1 VSELPLPSAT
11 QLVAPFG
18 GIVQPWVL
26 TAALSGLA
34 SAALFCVI
42 AGRGLSSL
50 TIYALLGMTVGPLC
64 VSVLR
69 VKTGAPVPITV
80 GEVDLVVVLVGT
92 WVSLT
97 FARALRL

>member
-1 VSELPLPSAT
+1 MTEIPLPSAA
-11 QLVAPFG
+11 QLVAPLG
-18 GIVQPWVL
+18 GVVQPWVL

-34 SAALFCVI
+34 SAALFCII
-42 AGRGLSSL
+42 AGRGIPSL
-50 TIYALLGMTVGPLC
+50 TIYALLGLTVGPLC

-69 VKTGAPVPITV
+69 LKTGAPAPITI
-80 GEVDLVVVLVGT
+80 GEVDLVVVLAGT